1 MNEIRIRDLYA
12 GKPDAKDEFNFEGSE
27 KFIETFVVADHF
39 NLDLLIKGSHCF
51 ITGFKGTGKT
61 ALLFY
66 LEDLVKT
73 IDEASCTSYIF
84 FKENFTD
91 IKRNELTNLSQ
102 RVMSSISVENGALID
117 TTEFEYIW
125 RWILYKQI
133 VTDNQSFSRNLFV
146 DNDKWQSFEKLVNQ
160 IIEPTNKRKFSIPN
174 KIRLALP
181 YIDPASQAEIK
192 PEVEV
197 DFQNMQSDSYN
208 KFVSLVDEAEIAL
221 SQVTRTDIPYYLFID
236 ELEAYYGEIQIFKR
250 DLCMIRDLIFSV
262 KRFNAIF
269 ASSGMDNTK
278 IICSIRSEIINAISR
293 FIVSKEI
300 NKVIA
305 GFSVPLTWNYA
316 NNNSYAHPII
326 QILLK
331 RIAVCE
337 GSSVDDFLDTYR
349 RWFPEKIHDSEAASY
364 ILNNSWY
371 KPRDMIRLLICAQ
384 NCMFNDTNKFTT
396 NVFDSFSKMYSEDSL
411 GEIREELRALYAPE
425 DIDNIISCFTGFKT
439 VFSIADL
446 EDRIKRF
453 FKDTILDSKLVPIL
467 NDLYRLGF
475 VGNYLPE
482 SKTYHWQH
490 RGDNALIMSDEWR
503 ICIHSALYG
512 ALALGSRM
520 DYGLKRG
527 TLPQKGDVAMAS
539 VTKIRNAFVDVQF
552 QMHGSLHSGQLHIS
566 EFGKKHKTYIKKLS
580 DYTNIGDSI
589 RVVLDDYNDKYESW
603 KLRIAEDINFDNN

>member
-12 GKPDAKDEFNFEGSE
+12 GKPDAKDEVNFEGAE

-39 NLDLLIKGSHCF
+39 NIDLLIKGNNCF

-66 LEDLVKT
+66 LEDIVKN
-73 IDEASCTSYIF
+73 IDESSCTSYIF
-84 FKENFTD
+84 FKENFTN
-91 IKRNELTNLSQ
+91 IERNELTNLSK
-102 RVMSSISVENGALID
+102 RVMSSISVDNGALLD

-125 RWILYKQI
+125 RWILFKQI
-133 VTDNQSFSRNLFV
+133 VTDNQFFSRNLFV
-146 DNDKWQSFEKLVNQ
+146 DDDKWKNFEKLVNQ

-181 YIDPASQAEIK
+181 CKDTVSQVEVK

-197 DFQNMQSDSYN
+197 DFQNMQTDSYG
-208 KFVSLVDEAEIAL
+208 KFVALVDEAEAAL
-221 SQVTRTDIPYYLFID
+221 SRVTRTDIPYYLFID

-250 DLCMIRDLIFSV
+250 DLSMIRDLIFSV
-262 KRFNAIF
+262 KRFNTIF
-269 ASSGMDNTK
+269 SSSGMDNTK
-278 IICSIRSEIINAISR
+278 IICSVRSEILNAISR

-337 GSSVDDFLDTYR
+337 GSSVKDFLDTYR

-396 NVFDSFSKMYSEDSL
+396 NVFDSFSKMYSDDSL
-411 GEIREELRALYAPE
+411 CEITEELRALYAPE
-425 DIDNIISCFTGFKT
+425 DIDSIISCFTGFKT
-439 VFSIADL
+439 VFSITDL
-446 EDRIKRF
+446 KERIELF
-453 FKDTILDSKLVPIL
+453 FKNTILDTKLVNVL

-475 VGNYLPE
+475 IGNYLPE

-490 RGDNALIMSDEWR
+490 RGDNSLIMSEEWR
-503 ICIHSALYG
+503 ICVHVALYG
-512 ALALGSRM
+512 ALALGGRM
-520 DYGLKRG
+520 DYGLKKG
-527 TLPQKGDVAMAS
+527 KLPQKGDVAMAS
-539 VTKIRNAFVDVQF
+539 VTLIRKSFVDVQF
-552 QMHGSLHSGQLHIS
+552 QMHGTFHSGQIHIS
-566 EFGKKHKTYIKKLS
+566 EFGKRHATYIKRLS
-580 DYTNIGDSI
+580 DYINIGESI
-589 RVVLDDYNDKYESW
+589 RVVLDEYNDKYEAW
-603 KLRIAEDINFDNN
+603 KLRIAEDINDN